1 MNISELIS
9 AGFIGSVTTLAIK
22 SVIDMLNAHN
32 QYRRELKMQVFKRK
46 TDVVEKAM
54 SWYQEA
60 LDTYN
65 MMQITIKGIDTSN
78 QTTWLTLQKLIM
90 KCNNLFEESVSR
102 LNPLYL
108 YYDFQ
113 EIERKFHAT
122 ESLSD
127 INDKLI
133 EIQEIGEKISK
144 LDSKNNQ
151 IEYEMLQKEEV
162 LAFNDYSKLIE
173 NQKNIIISIQKQLR
187 EEYKKYLC

>member
-46 TDVVEKAM
+46 TDVVEKAIA
-54 SWYQEA
+54 WYQEA

-78 QTTWLTLQKLIM
+78 QTTWLALQKLIM

-102 LNPLYL
+102 LDPLYL

-127 INDKLI
+127 INDKLV

-151 IEYEMLQKEEV
+151 IEYEMLQKEEA

>member
-1 MNISELIS
+1 MNKENIIFE
-9 AGFIGSVTTLAIK
+9 
-22 SVIDMLNAHN
+22 
-32 QYRRELKMQVFKRK
+32 RK
-46 TDVVEKAM
+46 TDVVEKAIA
-54 SWYQEA
+54 WYQEA

-78 QTTWLTLQKLIM
+78 QTTWLALQKLIM

-127 INDKLI
+127 INDKLV

-151 IEYEMLQKEEV
+151 IEYEMLQKEEA

>member
-46 TDVVEKAM
+46 TDVVEKAIA
-54 SWYQEA
+54 WYQKA

-78 QTTWLTLQKLIM
+78 QTTWLALQKLIM

-102 LNPLYL
+102 LDPLYL

-127 INDKLI
+127 INDKLV

-151 IEYEMLQKEEV
+151 IEYEMLQKEEA

>member
-1 MNISELIS
+1 MNKENII
-9 AGFIGSVTTLAIK
+9 
-22 SVIDMLNAHN
+22 
-32 QYRRELKMQVFKRK
+32 FKRK
-46 TDVVEKAM
+46 TDVVEKAIA
-54 SWYQEA
+54 WYQEA

-78 QTTWLTLQKLIM
+78 QTTWLALQKLIM

-127 INDKLI
+127 INDKLVK
-133 EIQEIGEKISK
+133 IQEIGEKISK
-144 LDSKNNQ
+144 LDPKNNQ
-151 IEYEMLQKEEV
+151 IEYEMLQKEEA

>member
-46 TDVVEKAM
+46 TDVVEKAIA
-54 SWYQEA
+54 WYQEA

-78 QTTWLTLQKLIM
+78 QTTWLALQKLIM

-127 INDKLI
+127 INDKLV
-133 EIQEIGEKISK
+133 EIQEIGEKY
-144 LDSKNNQ
+144 LN
-151 IEYEMLQKEEV
+151 
-162 LAFNDYSKLIE
+162 LIP
-173 NQKNIIISIQKQLR
+173 KIIRLNTKC
-187 EEYKKYLC
+187 YKKKKLLLLMIIQN

>member
-1 MNISELIS
+1 MNKENII
-9 AGFIGSVTTLAIK
+9 
-22 SVIDMLNAHN
+22 
-32 QYRRELKMQVFKRK
+32 FKRK
-46 TDVVEKAM
+46 TDVVEKAIA
-54 SWYQEA
+54 WYQEA

-78 QTTWLTLQKLIM
+78 QTTWLALQKLIM

-102 LNPLYL
+102 LDPLYL

-127 INDKLI
+127 INDKLV

-151 IEYEMLQKEEV
+151 IEYEMLQKEEA

-173 NQKNIIISIQKQLR
+173 NQKNIIISIQKHLR

>member
-1 MNISELIS
+1 MNIENI
-9 AGFIGSVTTLAIK
+9 I
-22 SVIDMLNAHN
+22 
-32 QYRRELKMQVFKRK
+32 FKRK
-46 TDVVEKAM
+46 TDVVEKAIA
-54 SWYQEA
+54 WYQEA

-78 QTTWLTLQKLIM
+78 QTTWLALQKLIM

-102 LNPLYL
+102 LDPLYL

-127 INDKLI
+127 INDKLV

-151 IEYEMLQKEEV
+151 IEYEMLQKEEA